1 LVERGEAPMLFIGVK
16 VGNGKGLKVDIQR
29 RHENYPL

>member
-1 LVERGEAPMLFIGVK
+1 VERGEAPMLSIGVK